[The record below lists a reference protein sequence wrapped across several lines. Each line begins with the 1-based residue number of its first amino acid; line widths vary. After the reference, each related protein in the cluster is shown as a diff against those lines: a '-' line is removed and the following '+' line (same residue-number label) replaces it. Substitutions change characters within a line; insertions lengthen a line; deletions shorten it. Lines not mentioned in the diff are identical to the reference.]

1 MSYQV
6 LARRFRPQTFAE
18 VVGQGHVVRAL
29 ANALDQQRLHHAYL
43 LTGTRGVGKTT
54 LARIFAKALN
64 CEKGVSSTPCGVC
77 GACVEIAAGRFA
89 DFIEL
94 DAASH
99 TGIDNMRE
107 IMDNAQ
113 YVPTAG
119 RFKIYLIDEVH
130 MLSKA
135 AFNSILKTLEEPPA
149 HVKFILATTD
159 PQKIPVTVLSR
170 CLQFNLKQ
178 MGVAEIEGQMRT
190 ILEGERIA
198 ADRGALQLIARH
210 AEGSMR
216 DALSLLDQGIAYGG
230 GQLDEATLRAML
242 AVVDSSY
249 LFNLL
254 DAVAAA
260 DAAAVM
266 REVERIVARSVD
278 FEAALQELASLLHRI
293 ALAQT
298 APDAI
303 SGEPE
308 AGRIAALAQKIAP
321 EQVQLYYQIA
331 LNGRRDFAVAPDT
344 YAGFTM
350 PLLRM
355 LAFTPKDE
363 LAPLTVRRPSE
374 ASQTPLSR
382 QPDRPAA
389 DTTVAAAKEAS
400 PANSVP
406 PSRVSPDAAAAPA
419 FDGNWLAVV
428 AQLKAGGMARMLAEH
443 CEVQRFDTAAI
454 EFCVPPEHKHLLE
467 RAYQDKL
474 KSELKQL
481 FGANLRVS
489 FAIGSIDG
497 LTPARVAEND
507 RQARLAK
514 AKAAI
519 EEDPFVQGVISGLD
533 AKVIESSIKP
543 IDQ

>member
-1 MSYQV
+1 MNDKPLLRLDNITKRYGRRTV
-6 LARRFRPQTFAE
+6 LNGVSFE
-18 VVGQGHVVRAL
+18 VAPGRIVAL
-29 ANALDQQRLHHAYL
+29 LGGNGA
-43 LTGTRGVGKTT
+43 GKTT
-54 LARIFAKALN
+54 TLKCIPGVTSFDGTVEVDGLRVDRRGRDARRLV
-64 CEKGVSSTPCGVC
+64 G
-77 GACVEIAAGRFA
+77 
-89 DFIEL
+89 
-94 DAASH
+94 
-99 TGIDNMRE
+99 
-107 IMDNAQ
+107 
-113 YVPTAG
+113 YVP
-119 RFKIYLIDEVH
+119 
-130 MLSKA
+130 
-135 AFNSILKTLEEPPA
+135 
-149 HVKFILATTD
+149 
-159 PQKIPVTVLSR
+159 
-170 CLQFNLKQ
+170 
-178 MGVAEIEGQMRT
+178 
-190 ILEGERIA
+190 
-198 ADRGALQLIARH
+198 QLP
-210 AEGSMR
+210 
-216 DALSLLDQGIAYGG
+216 ALSED
-230 GQLDEATLRAML
+230 DTC
-242 AVVDSSY
+242 
-249 LFNLL
+249 
-254 DAVAAA
+254 
-260 DAAAVM
+260 
-266 REVERIVARSVD
+266 
-278 FEAALQELASLLHRI
+278 
-293 ALAQT
+293 AQ
-298 APDAI
+298 A
-303 SGEPE
+303 
-308 AGRIAALAQKIAP
+308 
-321 EQVQLYYQIA
+321 
-331 LNGRRDFAVAPDT
+331 
-344 YAGFTM
+344 
-350 PLLRM
+350 

-406 PSRVSPDAAAAPA
+406 PSRVLPDAAAAPA

-497 LTPARVAEND
+497 LTPARVADND

-519 EEDPFVQGVISGLD
+519 EEDPFVQGLISGLD

>member
-1 MSYQV
+1 M

-64 CEKGVSSTPCGVC
+64 CEKGVSSTPCGDC
-77 GACVEIAAGRFA
+77 GACVEIASGRFA

-190 ILEGERIA
+190 ILEGEHITS
-198 ADRGALQLIARH
+198 DRGALQLIARH

-230 GQLDEATLRAML
+230 GKLDEATVRAML

-254 DAVAAA
+254 EAVAAA

-266 REVERIVARSVD
+266 QEVEQIVARSVD
-278 FEAALQELASLLHRI
+278 LEAALQELATLLHRT

-298 APDAI
+298 LPDALNDDPD
-303 SGEPE
+303 GE
-308 AGRIAALAQKIAP
+308 RIAALAQAIDP

-363 LAPLTVRRPSE
+363 LAPQTVSRSSQAIDPPSS
-374 ASQTPLSR
+374 AKA
-382 QPDRPAA
+382 DRPAA
-389 DTTVAAAKEAS
+389 QATVEPAKQ
-400 PANSVP
+400 VP
-406 PSRVSPDAAAAPA
+406 PPISPSQATPVAPEPRQPRA
-419 FDGNWLAVV
+419 FDGNWPGVV
-428 AQLKAGGMARMLAEH
+428 GQLKAGGMARMLAEH
-443 CEVQRFDTAAI
+443 CEVQRFDTAKI
-454 EFCVPPEHKHLLE
+454 EFCVPAEHKHLLE

-474 KSELKQL
+474 QSELKQL
-481 FGANLRVS
+481 FGANLQIS
-489 FAIGSIDG
+489 FAIGSVNG
-497 LTPARVAEND
+497 LTPARIAEND

-514 AKAAI
+514 AKTAI
-519 EEDPFVQGVISGLD
+519 EEDPFVQGLISGLD